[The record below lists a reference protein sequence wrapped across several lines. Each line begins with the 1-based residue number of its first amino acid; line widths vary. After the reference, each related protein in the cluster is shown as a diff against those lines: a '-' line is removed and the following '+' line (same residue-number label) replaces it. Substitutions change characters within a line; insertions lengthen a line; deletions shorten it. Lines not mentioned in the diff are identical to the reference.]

1 MVPGRGSLTPTKR
14 VGAIHFAL
22 FVEPRCQ
29 WWENDYPFGSASG
42 RYRDPSRVR
51 ELVEMREAVM
61 TQVDAALSRL
71 DAIRDLL
78 TVKQVFGEMYERD
91 GVTVIPVAAV
101 RGGGG
106 GGGGEGTDSQ
116 RQGQGTGSGVGF
128 GVNIRPAGAF
138 VVRDGDVTW
147 MPAIDVTRIVLGGQ
161 LVAAVGLL
169 LLRQVLRR
177 RRI

>member
-1 MVPGRGSLTPTKR
+1 
-14 VGAIHFAL
+14 
-22 FVEPRCQ
+22 
-29 WWENDYPFGSASG
+29 
-42 RYRDPSRVR
+42 
-51 ELVEMREAVM
+51 M

-78 TVKQVFGEMYERD
+78 TVKQVFGETYERD
-91 GVTVIPVAAV
+91 GVIVIPVAAV

-106 GGGGEGTDSQ
+106 GGGGEGTDPE
-116 RQGQGTGSGVGF
+116 RRGQGTGSGVGF

-147 MPAIDVTRIVLGGQ
+147 RPAIDVTRIVLGGQ

-169 LLRQVLRR
+169 VLRQVLRHR
-177 RRI
+177 RV